1 MSNGTRRR
9 KAAPRRRTEAA
20 GEKSDPR
27 FARISNSASEIVK
40 QAATLLD
47 EEIASGIVAARQ
59 MQDRFQNERRIDPGD
74 FRNALARFQNDAHQI
89 VSLLDAQFAALR
101 SEENAEII
109 NRFTANAHS
118 LLDLVVEMVN
128 TGAQVANEVVQQSKI
143 AKKNGGRGAVK
154 PNDPNRP
161 RTR

>member
-1 MSNGTRRR
+1 M
-9 KAAPRRRTEAA
+9 AA
-20 GEKSDPR
+20 GEKTDPR
-27 FARISNSASEIVK
+27 FDRISNSASEIVK

-47 EEIASGIVAARQ
+47 EEIAAGIVAAKQ

-74 FRNALARFQNDAHQI
+74 FRAALARFQNDAHQL
-89 VSLLDAQFAALR
+89 VSLLDGQFAALR

-109 NRFTANAHS
+109 NRFTVNAHG

-143 AKKNGGRGAVK
+143 GKKNGGGAGK
-154 PNDPNRP
+154 PNDPNKP

>member
-1 MSNGTRRR
+1 MANGKRDQKKPPRAQ
-9 KAAPRRRTEAA
+9 AAT
-20 GEKSDPR
+20 GEKPDPR
-27 FARISNSASEIVK
+27 FGRISSGASEIVK

-47 EEIASGIVAARQ
+47 EEMAAGIVAARQ
-59 MQDRFQNERRIDPGD
+59 MQDRFQKDRRVDPAD
-74 FRNALARFQNDAHQI
+74 FRNALVRFQNDAHQI

-101 SEENAEII
+101 SQENADVI

-128 TGAQVANEVVQQSKI
+128 TGAQVANDVVQQSSI
-143 AKKNGGRGAVK
+143 GKKNGGGGAVK
-154 PNDPNRP
+154 RNDPNRP